1 MADVQLQTLPTEA
14 SPADAHVIAGDNGA
28 NTVKFLL
35 SAIKAFILTSPVL
48 SGGTATADPSVALG
62 LATKQYVDGIAANLG
77 KRQRVRAATVAN
89 ITIAT
94 ALNNGDT
101 LDGVTLATG
110 DLVLVKDQTAP
121 AENGVYVVGVSPARA
136 AEFDAYD
143 EYPGSLIAVQEGTV
157 HADDLFLCTSNVG
170 GTIGVTGIVFAAFSA
185 PTDAASVSV
194 ADAGGYFA
202 GVNVETVLQE
212 VGASLAGK
220 VDALAAVTITAS
232 TNLTRA
238 SHANRLLICNSGTA
252 INLTIEDDTT
262 GGWGASDYFP
272 VLNIGAGTVT
282 IQGDGT
288 SAVTP
293 VPGFALTI
301 PQDGIGAAQRSGT
314 NAWSAYGQSAVQA
327 QATWE
332 AGVGTT
338 ESVISP
344 AKLAAAI
351 AALAP
356 AGSGPEY
363 GIGTE
368 FKFLIRHAATVFD
381 VVPANINATLQG
393 TVAAV
398 SASFNTSYGLPR
410 GTMTATDAVVNSGQ
424 ATMRGGVS
432 TVLYAPGATDSQRVV
447 WEGYFFPADSAS
459 GRRWA
464 VGAAG
469 VTANPTASADP
480 DAILNSIMFGKN
492 AANANVHL
500 IRNDGSG
507 AGVSTDLGADFP
519 AAQSGDD
526 AYYGRL
532 VFTGGATRTLDYYI
546 RHLGTGLEASGQVTD
561 SLPAANN
568 ALLCPLAWV
577 NNGPTTATAATMD
590 FSSMRLAAYYA
601 GVSS

>member
-94 ALNNGDT
+94 ALNSGDT
-101 LDGVTLATG
+101 IDGVTLATG

-121 AENGVYVVGVSPARA
+121 AENGVYVVGVTPARA

-288 SAVTP
+288 AVVTA

-301 PQDGIGAAQRSGT
+301 PQNGIGAAQRSGT

-351 AALAP
+351 AALASGGSAYGYQHEYKFWAEQNSTSTT
-356 AGSGPEY
+356 AGQ
-363 GIGTE
+363 
-368 FKFLIRHAATVFD
+368 
-381 VVPANINATLQG
+381 VPASCL
-393 TVAAV
+393 AAV
-398 SASFNTSYGLPR
+398 VGTIASSGASYSTSYGASR
-410 GTMTATDAVVNSGQ
+410 GVCTASDAVVNSGVFVF
-424 ATMRGGVS
+424 RGKTTSSFYV
-432 TVLYAPGATDSQRVV
+432 PGATDSEQII
-447 WEGYFFPADSAS
+447 WEGVFAPVYASA

-464 VGAAG
+464 EGLYINGGAAPS
-469 VTANPTASADP
+469 VSADP
-480 DAILNSIMFGKN
+480 ESWLNVAIFGKD
-492 AANANVHL
+492 
-500 IRNDGSG
+500 NDDTNIQVMTNDASG
-507 AGVSTDLGADFP
+507 AAAKVDLGANFP
-519 AAQSGDD
+519 ATAGL
-526 AYYGRL
+526 YYARL
-532 VFTGGATRTLDYYI
+532 VFKGGATRTLDYYI
-546 RHLGTGLEASGQVTD
+546 KRIDTGNVASGQITAD
-561 SLPAANN
+561 LPVANT
-568 ALLCPLAWV
+568 AGLTFICWGS
-577 NNGPTTATAATMD
+577 NGPTTATAMT
-590 FSSMRLAAYYA
+590 FEHSFMRLIGRYTV
-601 GVSS
+601 G